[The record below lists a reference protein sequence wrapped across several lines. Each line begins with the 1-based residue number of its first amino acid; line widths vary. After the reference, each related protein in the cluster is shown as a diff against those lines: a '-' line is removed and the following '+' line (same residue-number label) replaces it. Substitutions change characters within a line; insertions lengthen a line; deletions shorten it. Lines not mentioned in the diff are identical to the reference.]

1 MTDLYRIIHLYR
13 QFPKYDKFTYKK
25 LTEMI
30 TPSLNLD
37 QYQIHRIGNEDVGFT
52 NWAYLSDNVEQR
64 FKLIGRLKPNEWN
77 CGDNIC
83 ITQILSPQFHSL
95 GFKLIGR
102 LKPNEWNCGDNIWV
116 MQIVAKSN
124 VKEIMKWVKDY
135 FRDKIEVNES
145 VKWIR
150 ANNDFQIYRRSEK
163 YKREFHI

>member
-1 MTDLYRIIHLYR
+1 MNDLYRIIHLYR
-13 QFPKYDKFTYKK
+13 QFKQYDKFTYKQ

-30 TPSLNLD
+30 TPSVNLD
-37 QYQIHRIGNEDVGFT
+37 QYQIHRIGTEDVGFT

-64 FKLIGRLKPNEWN
+64 FKLIGK
-77 CGDNIC
+77 
-83 ITQILSPQFHSL
+83 
-95 GFKLIGR
+95 

-116 MQIVAKSN
+116 MQVVAKSN
-124 VKEIMKWVKDY
+124 AKEIMKWVKDY

-150 ANNDFQIYRRSEK
+150 ADKDFQIYRRSEK

>member
-1 MTDLYRIIHLYR
+1 MNDIYRIVHLYR
-13 QFPKYDKFTYKK
+13 QFPKYDKFTYQQ

-52 NWAYLSDNVEQR
+52 NWAFLSDNVEQR
-64 FKLIGRLKPNEWN
+64 FKLIGK
-77 CGDNIC
+77 
-83 ITQILSPQFHSL
+83 
-95 GFKLIGR
+95 

-116 MQIVAKSN
+116 MQVVAQSN

-150 ANNDFQIYRRSEK
+150 ADKDFQIYRRSEK

>member
-1 MTDLYRIIHLYR
+1 MNDLYRIVHLYR
-13 QFPKYDKFTYKK
+13 QFPKYDKFTYEQ
-25 LTEMI
+25 LVTMI
-30 TPSLNLD
+30 TPSINLD

-77 CGDNIC
+77 CGDNI
-83 ITQILSPQFHSL
+83 
-95 GFKLIGR
+95 
-102 LKPNEWNCGDNIWV
+102 WV
-116 MQIVAKSN
+116 MQVIAKSH

>member
-1 MTDLYRIIHLYR
+1 MNDLYRIVHLYR
-13 QFPKYDKFTYKK
+13 QFPKYDKFTYQQ

-64 FKLIGRLKPNEWN
+64 FKLIGK
-77 CGDNIC
+77 
-83 ITQILSPQFHSL
+83 
-95 GFKLIGR
+95 

-116 MQIVAKSN
+116 MQVVAKSN
-124 VKEIMKWVKDY
+124 AKEIMKWVKDY

-150 ANNDFQIYRRSEK
+150 ADKDFQIYRRSEK
-163 YKREFHI
+163 FKREFHI

>member
-1 MTDLYRIIHLYR
+1 MNDLYRIIHLYR
-13 QFPKYDKFTYKK
+13 QFPKYDKFTYKQ

-30 TPSLNLD
+30 IPSLNLD
-37 QYQIHRIGNEDVGFT
+37 QYQIHRVGNEDVGFT

-64 FKLIGRLKPNEWN
+64 FRLIGK
-77 CGDNIC
+77 
-83 ITQILSPQFHSL
+83 
-95 GFKLIGR
+95 

-116 MQIVAKSN
+116 MQVVAKSH

-150 ANNDFQIYRRSEK
+150 ADNDFQIYRRSEK

>member
-1 MTDLYRIIHLYR
+1 MNDLYRIVHLYR
-13 QFPKYDKFTYKK
+13 QFPKYDKFTYQQ

-30 TPSLNLD
+30 YPSINLD

-64 FKLIGRLKPNEWN
+64 FKLIGK
-77 CGDNIC
+77 
-83 ITQILSPQFHSL
+83 
-95 GFKLIGR
+95 

-116 MQIVAKSN
+116 MQVVAKSN

>member
-1 MTDLYRIIHLYR
+1 MNDIYRIVHLYR
-13 QFPKYDKFTYKK
+13 QFPKYDKFTYQQ

-52 NWAYLSDNVEQR
+52 NWAFLSDNVEQR
-64 FKLIGRLKPNEWN
+64 FKLIGK
-77 CGDNIC
+77 
-83 ITQILSPQFHSL
+83 
-95 GFKLIGR
+95 

-116 MQIVAKSN
+116 MQVVAKSN

-150 ANNDFQIYRRSEK
+150 ADKDFQIYRRSEK
-163 YKREFHI
+163 FKREFHI

>member
-1 MTDLYRIIHLYR
+1 MNDLYRIIHLYR
-13 QFPKYDKFTYKK
+13 QFKQYDKFTYAELVK
-25 LTEMI
+25 MI

-37 QYQIHRIGNEDVGFT
+37 QYQIHRVKNQDVGFT
-52 NWAYLSDNVEQR
+52 NWAYLSDTVEER
-64 FKLIGRLKPNEWN
+64 FKLSLRLK
-77 CGDNIC
+77 D
-83 ITQILSPQFHSL
+83 
-95 GFKLIGR
+95 
-102 LKPNEWNCGDNIWV
+102 NEWNCGDNIWV
-116 MQIVAKSN
+116 MQVIAKSH

>member
-1 MTDLYRIIHLYR
+1 MNDLYRIVHLYR
-13 QFPKYDKFTYKK
+13 QFPKYDKFTYQQ

-30 TPSLNLD
+30 YPSINLD

-64 FKLIGRLKPNEWN
+64 FKLIGK
-77 CGDNIC
+77 
-83 ITQILSPQFHSL
+83 
-95 GFKLIGR
+95 

-135 FRDKIEVNES
+135 FRERIEVNES

-163 YKREFHI
+163 FKREFHI

>member
-1 MTDLYRIIHLYR
+1 MNDLYRIIHLYR
-13 QFPKYDKFTYKK
+13 QFPKYDKFTYKQ

-30 TPSLNLD
+30 TPSVNLD

-64 FKLIGRLKPNEWN
+64 FKLIGK
-77 CGDNIC
+77 
-83 ITQILSPQFHSL
+83 
-95 GFKLIGR
+95 

-116 MQIVAKSN
+116 MQVVAKSH

>member
-1 MTDLYRIIHLYR
+1 MNDLYRIIHLYR
-13 QFPKYDKFTYKK
+13 QFPKYDKFTYKQ

-30 TPSLNLD
+30 TPSVNLD

-52 NWAYLSDNVEQR
+52 NWAFLSDNVEQR
-64 FKLIGRLKPNEWN
+64 FKLIGK
-77 CGDNIC
+77 
-83 ITQILSPQFHSL
+83 
-95 GFKLIGR
+95 

-116 MQIVAKSN
+116 MQVVAKSN

-150 ANNDFQIYRRSEK
+150 ADKDFQIYRRSEK

>member
-1 MTDLYRIIHLYR
+1 MNDLYRIIHLYR
-13 QFPKYDKFTYKK
+13 QFPKYDKFTYKQ

-30 TPSLNLD
+30 YPSINLD
-37 QYQIHRIGNEDVGFT
+37 QYQIHRIDNQDVGFT

-64 FKLIGRLKPNEWN
+64 FKLIGK
-77 CGDNIC
+77 
-83 ITQILSPQFHSL
+83 
-95 GFKLIGR
+95 

-116 MQIVAKSN
+116 MQVIAKSH
-124 VKEIMKWVKDY
+124 VREIMKWVKDY
-135 FRDKIEVNES
+135 FRERIEVNES

>member
-1 MTDLYRIIHLYR
+1 MNDLYRIIHLYR
-13 QFPKYDKFTYKK
+13 QFPKYDKFTYKQ

-30 TPSLNLD
+30 TPSVNLD
-37 QYQIHRIGNEDVGFT
+37 QYQIHRIGSEDVGFT

-64 FKLIGRLKPNEWN
+64 FKLIGK
-77 CGDNIC
+77 
-83 ITQILSPQFHSL
+83 
-95 GFKLIGR
+95 

-116 MQIVAKSN
+116 MQVVAKSN
-124 VKEIMKWVKDY
+124 AKEIMKWVKDY

-150 ANNDFQIYRRSEK
+150 ADKDFQIYRISEK

>member
-1 MTDLYRIIHLYR
+1 MNDIYRIVHLYR
-13 QFPKYDKFTYKK
+13 QFPKYDKFTYKQ

-30 TPSLNLD
+30 TPSVNLD

-64 FKLIGRLKPNEWN
+64 FKLIGK
-77 CGDNIC
+77 
-83 ITQILSPQFHSL
+83 
-95 GFKLIGR
+95 

-116 MQIVAKSN
+116 MQVVAKSN
-124 VKEIMKWVKDY
+124 AKEIMKWVKDY

-150 ANNDFQIYRRSEK
+150 ADKDFQIYRRSEK
-163 YKREFHI
+163 FKREFHI